1 MEYNMKLN
9 KPIFYIILGALIIIF
24 YQVIGLGIYY
34 FTDINLKWIAK
45 ALIELGIIL
54 MPISIFFI
62 ILLIIGLIFHKK
74 Q

>member
-1 MEYNMKLN
+1 MKLN

>member
-1 MEYNMKLN
+1 MDTN
-9 KPIFYIILGALIIIF
+9 KSIFYIVVGALIIIF
-24 YQVIGLGIYY
+24 YQIIGIGIYY
-34 FTDINLKWIAK
+34 YIDIDLDWVAQELINLG
-45 ALIELGIIL
+45 LTL